1 MTEETTL
8 VFFCHLGVMF
18 TIMGHLLGM
27 SPVQLWHNFYVAPT
41 SVTILNTEE
50 RLENQAMFRVERLG
64 DTNHLTN
71 GGEKISSSGY
81 FTELL
86 QEIKK

>member
-1 MTEETTL
+1 
-8 VFFCHLGVMF
+8 
-18 TIMGHLLGM
+18 
-27 SPVQLWHNFYVAPT
+27 
-41 SVTILNTEE
+41 
-50 RLENQAMFRVERLG
+50 MFRVERLG